1 MATKKEEIFLE
12 INKFY
17 ELNDK
22 TIAKLERFIDLL
34 INYNQK
40 YNLIGKSTIAD
51 VWNRHILDSV
61 QLIKF
66 ITDRNSIIG
75 DFGSGS
81 GLPGIILSI
90 IGVKEVHLIEKS
102 FRKCEFLEIAQKISD
117 NKIVIHQK
125 MAEDIK
131 NVKFD
136 IITSRAF
143 APLDKILKITK
154 PFLKKNTMAILPK
167 GKNIINELNL
177 INNENKIQYK
187 IHPSLTSKEGNIL
200 IINKFFTL

>member
-1 MATKKEEIFLE
+1 M
-12 INKFY
+12 
-17 ELNDK
+17 
-22 TIAKLERFIDLL
+22 
-34 INYNQK
+34 
-40 YNLIGKSTIAD
+40 
-51 VWNRHILDSV
+51 
-61 QLIKF
+61 
-66 ITDRNSIIG
+66 
-75 DFGSGS
+75 
-81 GLPGIILSI
+81 
-90 IGVKEVHLIEKS
+90 VKEIHLIEKS

-117 NKIVIHQK
+117 NKIIIHQK
-125 MAEDIK
+125 MAENIK
-131 NVKFD
+131 NIKFD

-154 PFLKKNTMAILPK
+154 PFLKKNTIAILPK